1 MKDFIRSWIPVKIEN
16 SESRFPL
23 CRWMNSEGVRFVH
36 PFFDESITHFQ
47 ANRPQLQFVPRS
59 YTEMSFLHHA
69 AQGAEAVEPVAF
81 IFHVSRCGSTLF
93 TQMLNEDEENIVLS
107 EVPLFDQILRMK
119 NQQPQELL
127 DGYLLDAIRLVGRK
141 RFGNEKRLIIKLDS
155 WHLFFA
161 ERIRGLFPS
170 VPFIL
175 LYRKPEPVLISHAKK
190 RGMHMLPDQI
200 SPEFFGIPGLDP
212 ENPNLDKYAASVLET
227 YFRKMETIASSDPHS
242 ILVSYD
248 AGIAAEFFR
257 AFRFAKLPI
266 DETLEAKMRARSR
279 FHSKEPSNVFAGD
292 EKVKINIAEFASLTE
307 AHERLEALRKRN

>member
-1 MKDFIRSWIPVKIEN
+1 MKDFIRNWIPVKIEN

-47 ANRPQLQFVPRS
+47 ANRPQVKFVPRS

-69 AQGAEAVEPVAF
+69 AQAAEAVPPLAF
-81 IFHVSRCGSTLF
+81 IFHISRCGSTLF

-107 EVPLFDQILRMK
+107 EVPLFDQILRMENTK
-119 NQQPQELL
+119 PQDLADL
-127 DGYLLDAIRLVGRK
+127 YLLDAIRLVGRK

-161 ERIRGLFPS
+161 ERIRRLFPE

-190 RGMHMLPDQI
+190 RGMHMLPDLI
-200 SPEFFGIPGLDP
+200 SPAFFGIAGLD
-212 ENPNLDKYAASVLET
+212 EANPNLDTYAASVLET
-227 YFRKMETIASSDPHS
+227 YYRKMETIAASDKNS
-242 ILVSYD
+242 ILASYD
-248 AGIAAEFFR
+248 AGIADEFFR

-266 DETLEAKMRARSR
+266 DENLEAKMRARSR

-292 EKVKINIAEFASLTE
+292 EKVKINIGEFVSLTE
-307 AHERLEALRKRN
+307 AHERLDALRNRK